1 LEKKLLSILLTVVII
16 SITPQVFADDNLVEL
31 LEETNG
37 VLIEQQTIVFEV
49 GKYSDVH
56 VKHVIETGVWSFDR
70 PRIIEILPGLHS
82 NISVVDEDG
91 DGLNFSYDGKTF
103 EESNYIILN
112 QKNGNYDLI
121 AEYDLEDF
129 MEMKNELWSK
139 EIKFP
144 FDVMVMIH
152 DDIDLIFAN
161 SRPIDVT
168 DAKGINCVGCSLTL
182 EFFDSNESV
191 TKLVSFNEK
200 QIPLE
205 VISNKDISQ
214 IEYTS
219 GGNQLL
225 NFSVSDSDQLIVLKI
240 PFELLLNP
248 FDVYFTEKDDT
259 SLDQLDKIRKT
270 EFNQDKTHVNVTFRT
285 SSEGVVSIIG
295 ATTEEHEMIL
305 EQIKKR
311 VQSEVESSVVE
322 EEKGVAIPIPGLGQT
337 VNNPDETMISE
348 KEQLSFAEDLQKSGV
363 ESSQDYTI
371 IAIIIGVIAAI
382 IIGVIVKVKKN

>member
-1 LEKKLLSILLTVVII
+1 
-16 SITPQVFADDNLVEL
+16 
-31 LEETNG
+31 
-37 VLIEQQTIVFEV
+37 
-49 GKYSDVH
+49 
-56 VKHVIETGVWSFDR
+56 
-70 PRIIEILPGLHS
+70 
-82 NISVVDEDG
+82 
-91 DGLNFSYDGKTF
+91 
-103 EESNYIILN
+103 
-112 QKNGNYDLI
+112 
-121 AEYDLEDF
+121 
-129 MEMKNELWSK
+129 
-139 EIKFP
+139 
-144 FDVMVMIH
+144 MVMIH